1 MKKNGINNMGFTLIE
16 LLAVIVVLGV
26 VVSVS
31 IFVSISLINN
41 KDDKIT
47 LINSEAEY
55 KSVLAYATEFKDD
68 NDYQSYNYGGKSF
81 RYVCVKIKDLVDKGY
96 LDKDKVRDVN
106 KEIIVIRNNDMSYVP
121 YETYGSDINTNFCN
135 VESITGID
143 IEVETEPNI
152 YGDGNWYN
160 TNVKGNVLVTS
171 NRANSVTEFR
181 YGIGNNLNNKGI
193 IRDGKK
199 GFDIN
204 NEGKN
209 IRFNVSVGD
218 GGDGKTAHKNFNI
231 DKTAPVINI
240 NGISSFTYTSGSI
253 TKFKLTYKEDLSG
266 LYKIYISDSSS
277 KPSGDMFKSIN
288 IDNYGYV
295 RPVGFSINKATTYY
309 VWVMDKAGNISAKSK
324 SFKFDNEKP
333 RLVYEWDYTNGQCG
347 SSYPMW
353 RIKDRDIKL
362 TFSDNVAV
370 KSYKITNTSTG
381 SVVKS
386 EDFGTNG
393 VKTTTRT
400 VNLKKGSYKIEV
412 TDVNGL
418 SYYTTVSPS
427 YLDDEGPTL
436 DYNYSTFDFDC
447 TDYGIGYSFDVGWIE
462 SHYMDTVSDE
472 DAYYKI
478 TTSRS
483 TPTSGWKRFS
493 YQYNNLEFGE
503 VYYFH
508 LKFIDD
514 CGNVSTYRY
523 ASFSCDGGGDSG
535 GGSDYDDDCHKVC
548 LMKDNSVNWHFST
561 GYSNAQTM
569 MHAVNSIIAGELSF
583 NVSYDNIAGTWYKG
597 GGKLYTWYNN
607 NCRGTTCGTTDLEVN
622 RPRYSA
628 YKLNG
633 YNSCTNHDSS
643 YVSGFCSDNFCYCCP
658 IGTGF
663 YAGDCYRYYSER

>member
-47 LINSEAEY
+47 LINTEAEY

-96 LDKDKVRDVN
+96 LDKDKVKEVD

-121 YETYGSDINTNFCN
+121 YKTYESDINTNFCN

-240 NGISSFTYTSGSI
+240 NGISSFTYTSGAI

-309 VWVMDKAGNISAKSK
+309 VWVMDKAGNISPNSE
-324 SFKFDNEKP
+324 SFNFDNEKP

-347 SSYPMW
+347 SSYPRW

-427 YLDDEGPTL
+427 YLDNKGPVIDYSETYFNYECVGRGFNYDFYVGWYDE
-436 DYNYSTFDFDC
+436 D
-447 TDYGIGYSFDVGWIE
+447 TDYLGDP
-462 SHYMDTVSDE
+462 
-472 DAYYKI
+472 YYKI

-483 TPTSGWKRFS
+483 SSSGRWRSFDYS
-493 YQYNNLEFGE
+493 YDTIDAGD

-508 LKFIDD
+508 LKFVDV

-607 NCRGTTCGTTDLEVN
+607 NCRGTTCGTTDLEVD